1 MQIYEGEI
9 RVRDRHVESVPSFS
23 QDHVRRGIS
32 VTSVDN
38 NLGSRISSLNCS
50 HCAPK
55 NTLAPTASVAVGV
68 EERHRDAFAV
78 LTGFYF
84 GRLELDYEEDG
95 KGGEVDEE
103 GEEKAEVHEG
113 IGETP

>member
-23 QDHVRRGIS
+23 QDHVRRGIN

-38 NLGSRISSLNCS
+38 NLGSRISSLNSS
-50 HCAPK
+50 HCAPE
-55 NTLAPTASVAVGV
+55 NTLSPTASVAVRV

-78 LTGFYF
+78 LTGFNF

-95 KGGEVDEE
+95 RLKIIDRKKDLVKLQFGE
-103 GEEKAEVHEG
+103 
-113 IGETP
+113 

>member
-23 QDHVRRGIS
+23 QDHVRRGIN
-32 VTSVDN
+32 VTSVDD

-50 HCAPK
+50 HCTPK
-55 NTLAPTASVAVGV
+55 NTLSPTASVAVGV

-78 LTGFYF
+78 LAGFYF
-84 GRLELDYEEDG
+84 GRLELDYEKDG
-95 KGGEVDEE
+95 KGGEVDKE